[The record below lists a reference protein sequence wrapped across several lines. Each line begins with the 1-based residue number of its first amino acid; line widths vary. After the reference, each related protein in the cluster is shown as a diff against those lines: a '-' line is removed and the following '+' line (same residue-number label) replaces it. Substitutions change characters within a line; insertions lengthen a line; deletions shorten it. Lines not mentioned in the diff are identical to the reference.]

1 MIPDVLEGYTRKG
14 AIVVHVLGAIYTF
27 FVIALVCD
35 GESVA
40 RPRVGEGFRGGGAG
54 GVRPGDRPP
63 HLRPPPVEVRA
74 AAKARPLPPP
84 LSGLG
89 PDACKKSF
97 LRPRSRGFATA

>member
-40 RPRVGEGFRGGGAG
+40 RPRVGGKVSGAEEP
-54 GVRPGDRPP
+54 GVSFPATAPRTSAR
-63 HLRPPPVEVRA
+63 
-74 AAKARPLPPP
+74 RPLRSGRLQRPARSPHRSP
-84 LSGLG
+84 VSGLTH
-89 PDACKKSF
+89 AKRVF
-97 LRPRSRGFATA
+97 